1 MGYFTPILINN
12 DRLREIEADPQR
24 FAEQVI
30 RFASGGP
37 AEWIDIP
44 GAQALAPAH
53 LDSFRVLVVTGGMFI
68 EMDTSARPTRE
79 LLDGRPYQGEIVWSA
94 WENAKHALNRM
105 HRNMLERWRRPNHD
119 DLDAQEG

>member
-68 EMDTSARPTRE
+68 EMDTGSPETRR
-79 LLDGRPYQGEIVWSA
+79 LLDGQPFQREIVWSA
-94 WENAKHALNRM
+94 WENAKNTLNGM
-105 HRNMLERWRRPNHD
+105 HRRLLDRWQRP
-119 DLDAQEG
+119 QSPE